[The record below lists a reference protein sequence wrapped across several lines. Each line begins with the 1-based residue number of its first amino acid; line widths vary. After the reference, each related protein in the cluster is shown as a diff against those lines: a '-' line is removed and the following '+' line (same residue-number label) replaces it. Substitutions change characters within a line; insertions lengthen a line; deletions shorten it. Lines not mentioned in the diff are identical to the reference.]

1 MNPPTTIEPRTSA
14 RARRQLTVGLGV
26 LVLSLVTVV
35 GLTVFVGMS
44 GGPAMVARITVENP
58 TPYALD
64 IEVSS
69 GPGTGWV
76 SAGFVRQRSTAVVEE
91 IADQGDVW
99 VFRFDSQG
107 QSGGEVRFTRPEL
120 EANGWRIVVPDDV
133 ATRLAEAGAP
143 PTP

>member
-14 RARRQLTVGLGV
+14 GARRRLTLGLGI
-26 LVLSLVTVV
+26 LALSLAMVV
-35 GLTVFVGMS
+35 GLTFLVGMS
-44 GGPAMVARITVENP
+44 GGPATVARITVENP

-64 IEVSS
+64 IEVSP
-69 GPGTGWV
+69 GTGTGWV

-91 IADQGDVW
+91 VADQGDVW

-107 QSGGEVRFTRPEL
+107 QTGGEVRFTRSEL
-120 EANGWRIVVPDDV
+120 ETRGWRIVVPDDV
-133 ATRLAEAGAP
+133 AARLAEAGAP